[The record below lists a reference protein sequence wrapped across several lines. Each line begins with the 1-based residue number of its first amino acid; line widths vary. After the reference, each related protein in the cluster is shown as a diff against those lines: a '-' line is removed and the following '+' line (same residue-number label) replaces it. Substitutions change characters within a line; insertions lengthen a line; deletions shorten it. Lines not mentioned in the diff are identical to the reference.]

1 MKKKKLYVLVACEE
15 SQAVT
20 KEFLDLNKS
29 QLPFQ
34 IEAFSCDILPSSGG
48 LKERHFFCD
57 VFQVIEDRGGL
68 NECGEYINIPKW
80 DMMIAHPPCTYLA
93 VSGAKW
99 YYDPKDKD
107 KPIEKRGE
115 HPNFPGRRKKQED
128 ALDFF
133 KRLFFADIPF
143 VAIEN
148 PVSVVSSKFQKP
160 NDTVQPWQFGEPFTK
175 TTCLWTRGP
184 IQNSSWSPLPKL
196 TPTKVVDKGERI
208 VFKSGKSQPK
218 WYSDALVKA
227 KTAEERRT
235 LRSKTFKGIA
245 AAIASQYTNYLIQ
258 EIENGY
264 YKLN

>member
-1 MKKKKLYVLVACEE
+1 MTKKKLHVLVACEE

-20 KEFLDLNKS
+20 KAFLDLNKQS
-29 QLPFQ
+29 LPFE

-48 LKERHFFCD
+48 LKKRHFKTD
-57 VFQVIEDRGGL
+57 VFEIIKERGGT
-68 NECGEYINIPKW
+68 NECGEHLKVPKW
-80 DMMIAHPPCTYLA
+80 DLMVAHPPCTYLA

-99 YYDPKDKD
+99 FYNPADKD
-107 KPIEKRGE
+107 KPLEKRGE
-115 HPNFPGRRKKQED
+115 HPNFPGRRQQQRE
-128 ALDFF
+128 ALEFF
-133 KRLFFADIPF
+133 KQLFFSDIPF

-160 NDTVQPWQFGEPFTK
+160 NDKVQPWQFGEPFTK

-184 IQNSSWSPLPKL
+184 IQKGEWSPLPKL
-196 TPTKVVDKGERI
+196 KPTKIVDKGERI

-227 KTAEERRT
+227 KTTEERRT

-245 AAIASQYTNYLIQ
+245 NAIAVQYTDYIAK
-258 EIENGY
+258 EIENGN
-264 YKLN
+264 YKLK

>member
-1 MKKKKLYVLVACEE
+1 MKKKNLHVLVACEE

-20 KEFLDLNKS
+20 KAFLDLNKS
-29 QLPFQ
+29 SLPFN
-34 IEAFSCDILPSSGG
+34 IEAYSCDLLPSSGG
-48 LKERHFFCD
+48 FKDRHFNKD
-57 VFQVIEDRGGL
+57 VFEIIEGRGGI
-68 NECGEYINIPKW
+68 NECGENIKVPKW
-80 DMMIAHPPCTYLA
+80 DLMIAHPPCTYLA

-99 YYDPKDKD
+99 YYHPDDKEKPLD
-107 KPIEKRGE
+107 KRRE
-115 HPNFPGRRKKQED
+115 HPNFPGRRQKQRE

-133 KRLFFADIPF
+133 KQLFFSDIAF

-184 IQNSSWSPLPKL
+184 IRNGSWSPLPKL
-196 TPTKVVDKGERI
+196 QPTNIVGKGERI
-208 VFKSGKSQPK
+208 FFKSGKSQPK

-227 KTAEERRT
+227 KTSEERRT

-245 AAIASQYTNYLIQ
+245 SAIAVQYTSFIKN
-258 EIENGY
+258 EIENGN
-264 YKLN
+264 YKLK